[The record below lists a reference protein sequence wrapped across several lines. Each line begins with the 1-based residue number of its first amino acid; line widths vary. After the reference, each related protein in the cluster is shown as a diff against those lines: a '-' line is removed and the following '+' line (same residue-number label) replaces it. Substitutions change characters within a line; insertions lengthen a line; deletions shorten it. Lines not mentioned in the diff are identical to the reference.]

1 MSPSSRWWPSA
12 GSTRPACAACWP
24 AARPPSRNP
33 QREPLNSVPAQLLT
47 QRPDLVSAERAVASA
62 SAQIGVAEAAR
73 YPSLTLNG
81 SISLSATSLAS
92 SLPWSFGPTLTIP
105 IFNGG
110 ALAAKVEAARANY
123 DSALA
128 TYKSSVRTA
137 VKEVEQALV
146 RLDGAVRRE
155 DDARNSAAGYRAY
168 FTASEQNWRAGGT
181 SLLNLE
187 TARRNAITA
196 ELNLI
201 SLQQARVEYWIA
213 LYKAM
218 GGGWQAGA
226 TDNTTEQASPPR
238 N

>member
-1 MSPSSRWWPSA
+1 
-12 GSTRPACAACWP
+12 
-24 AARPPSRNP
+24 
-33 QREPLNSVPAQLLT
+33 V
-47 QRPDLVSAERAVASA
+47 
-62 SAQIGVAEAAR
+62 
-73 YPSLTLNG
+73 
-81 SISLSATSLAS
+81 
-92 SLPWSFGPTLTIP
+92 PWSFGPTLSIP

-110 ALAAKVEAARANY
+110 ALSAKVESARASY

-128 TYKSSVRTA
+128 TYKSSVRNA

-155 DDARNSAAGYRAY
+155 DDARASAAGYRAY

-201 SLQQARVEYWIA
+201 SLQQARVDYWIA

-218 GGGWQAGA
+218 GGGWNAAPQ
-226 TDNTTEQASPPR
+226 TNTTASQNKANQESTPR